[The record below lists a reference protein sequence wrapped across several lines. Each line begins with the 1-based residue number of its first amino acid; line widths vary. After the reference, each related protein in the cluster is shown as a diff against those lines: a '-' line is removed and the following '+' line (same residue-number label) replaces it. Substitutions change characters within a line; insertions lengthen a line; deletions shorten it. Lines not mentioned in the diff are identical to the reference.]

1 MRVMTG
7 AAGGS
12 RFIPQHTRIQPILD
26 NNSDVIS
33 GHPAA
38 IPQLPSNGPTGP
50 CTIRVRAPQ
59 LYCPSRLDTGNRTA
73 RVRRCPRQN
82 ARRGLCAD

>member
-12 RFIPQHTRIQPILD
+12 RFIPQHTRSQPILD

-33 GHPAA
+33 QHPAT

-50 CTIRVRAPQ
+50 CTIRMRAPQ
-59 LYCPSRLDTGNRTA
+59 LYRQSRLHKGN
-73 RVRRCPRQN
+73 
-82 ARRGLCAD
+82 